1 MVEESNKYALQID
14 ITKPLNL
21 SKAELEQVIEILFL
35 MSIMKMPG
43 TQDYWERSLQF
54 PKVMLIRRFER
65 MKRFLHCNDNTQMP
79 RDGNDKLHK
88 IRPNI
93 DTLKSHFQLSA
104 QTENLCIAE
113 QMVPFK
119 GRSQLKQ
126 CNPQKP

>member
-1 MVEESNKYALQID
+1 
-14 ITKPLNL
+14 
-21 SKAELEQVIEILFL
+21 
-35 MSIMKMPG
+35 MKMPD
-43 TQDYWERSLQF
+43 TQDYWERSLQS

-65 MKRFLHCNDNTQMP
+65 MKRFLHYNDNTQMP
-79 RDGNDKLHK
+79 QDGNDKLHK

-104 QTENLCIAE
+104 QTENLCIDE

-126 CNPQKP
+126 CNPKKP

>member
-1 MVEESNKYALQID
+1 
-14 ITKPLNL
+14 
-21 SKAELEQVIEILFL
+21 
-35 MSIMKMPG
+35 
-43 TQDYWERSLQF
+43 
-54 PKVMLIRRFER
+54 
-65 MKRFLHCNDNTQMP
+65 MP